1 MICAYVCMYMHVDK
15 SWKAIL
21 LAKKEQQRDIL
32 AMKVIFI
39 TVTICL
45 SLSLYYHIWVLLKK
59 NFRLS
64 QAHLTNRMQNVYA
77 ERGMFHIQIP
87 KNTQK

>member
-1 MICAYVCMYMHVDK
+1 MICACVCMYMHVDK
-15 SWKAIL
+15 SWKATL
-21 LAKKEQQRDIL
+21 LAKKRATERHFGYESYIYYRHHL
-32 AMKVIFI
+32 FI
-39 TVTICL
+39 PQ
-45 SLSLYYHIWVLLKK
+45 SLLPHMGLITK